1 MPSAVGPALLRSET
15 PTRFIEILR
24 VQREPDAASIRS
36 RRLRL
41 RLRMETANSFKTRG
55 VASEVCLVAHDSPGC
70 ALKAACAEEGF
81 RGGRGGGGYLRG
93 GGEGGQ
99 DLEERSTIN
108 SLSGCTSRKLL
119 CRMAKLIPLH
129 LQVRPCALRKPSQ
142 SSIGLIYAAALSAL
156 YSSAPDVP

>member
-1 MPSAVGPALLRSET
+1 MLRAVTHRAL
-15 PTRFIEILR
+15 
-24 VQREPDAASIRS
+24 S
-36 RRLRL
+36 RRTCPPAIRNPHAFHRDFEGAARARCRSL

-129 LQVRPCALRKPSQ
+129 LQVRPCALRKPSP